1 MKIYVVIKQDNPD
14 SFELLKAFYNIEK
27 ANKFIEESK
36 DDNYPMDYVLIIEE
50 INIDEK

>member
-14 SFELLKAFYNIEK
+14 SYELLKAFYNIEK
-27 ANKFIEESK
+27 ANKFIEENK
-36 DDNYPMDYVLIIEE
+36 DDNYPSNYALFIEE